1 MEYYAAV
8 KKDAAEE
15 FLMAGGGV
23 VGRIMPL
30 TMFTS

>member
-15 FLMAGGGV
+15 FLMAWGGV
-23 VGRIMPL
+23 VGRIIPP
-30 TMFTS
+30 TMSTS